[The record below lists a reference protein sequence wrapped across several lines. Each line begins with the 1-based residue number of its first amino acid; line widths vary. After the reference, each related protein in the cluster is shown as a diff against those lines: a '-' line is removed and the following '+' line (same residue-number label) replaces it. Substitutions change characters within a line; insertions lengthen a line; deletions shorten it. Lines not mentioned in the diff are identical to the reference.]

1 MSTLRTWSF
10 VKQALMRPSEIGA
23 IAPSSARLARAMAAH
38 AAGADHVIELGAG
51 TGAVTAA
58 LREKNPHVP
67 LLAVELMQPLV
78 QQLRSRFPE
87 IHVTCDAAHLVL
99 QEQQHCA
106 PDHTVVVSSLPFRSL
121 NEPIRSQTQE
131 ALLNFLQAHPSRRL
145 VQFTYLL
152 RAPFDLPANSPL
164 SWQRHGAVWRNLPPA
179 GVWVL
184 QRKSA

>member
-1 MSTLRTWSF
+1 MSTLRTWNF
-10 VKQALMRPSEIGA
+10 FKQALKNPGEVGA
-23 IAPSSARLARAMAAH
+23 IAPSSMRLAHAMASQ
-38 AAGADHVIELGAG
+38 AGGAQHVIELGAG
-51 TGAVTAA
+51 TGSVTAA
-58 LREKNPHVP
+58 LREKMPDVP
-67 LLAVELMQPLV
+67 LLAVELMPPLV
-78 QQLRSRFPE
+78 QELRQRFPE
-87 IHVTCDAAHLVL
+87 IRVTCDAAHLVL

-121 NEPIRSQTQE
+121 AEPIRSQTQD

-164 SWQRHGAVWRNLPPA
+164 RWQRHSKVWRNLPPA

-184 QRKSA
+184 QRA